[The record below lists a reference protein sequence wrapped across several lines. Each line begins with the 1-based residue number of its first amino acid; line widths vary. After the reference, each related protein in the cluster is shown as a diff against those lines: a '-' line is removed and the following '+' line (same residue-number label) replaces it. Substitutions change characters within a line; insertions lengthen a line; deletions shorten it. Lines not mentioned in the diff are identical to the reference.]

1 MIREIIW
8 IVRSLEKLSILFVMP
23 QSITASQTVFIL
35 ERAPAEFPQFGKKKC
50 LIKFTLPGQ
59 IVRKKKDSS
68 IKYYFFWKKVFENI
82 TDNNTDLTSALWLTL
97 NFYSLLLSQLPFSYS
112 FESLFPQ
119 TNIRD
124 SAVIPAQTFSV
135 SHYVLIFFF
144 RFSAKQSSSSK
155 NPLILEKGP
164 PKITEGGQHG
174 W

>member
-35 ERAPAEFPQFGKKKC
+35 ERGPAGFPQWGKKKMPHK
-50 LIKFTLPGQ
+50 IYVAGSNWAQ
-59 IVRKKKDSS
+59 KKDSS

-112 FESLFPQ
+112 FESLFHQ

-124 SAVIPAQTFSV
+124 SAVIRAQAFSV
-135 SHYVLIFFF
+135 ANNVLKW
-144 RFSAKQSSSSK
+144 R
-155 NPLILEKGP
+155 
-164 PKITEGGQHG
+164 
-174 W
+174 